1 VQESGNRIEITEPVE
16 DFLKAIF
23 TLQQHG
29 ERVSTNDLAEA
40 LERTQ
45 PTVTDMA
52 QRLMTGGLIDYQKY
66 KGVML
71 TAAGQE
77 IALKV
82 LRRHRLIELYL
93 VRELGYALH
102 EVHAEAENLEHAVSD
117 RFVEA
122 LAVRLGNPQI
132 DPHGDSIPA
141 PDGTI
146 PQRSLLSLSD
156 LPEQTSAIVARLK
169 ATTSDM
175 LQYILD
181 RGFELGAEVR
191 ILHREPY
198 EGPITTLISGT
209 QRVIGHSIARC
220 IDVEQH
226 DH

>member
-1 VQESGNRIEITEPVE
+1 VQESIHRVEITEPVE

-23 TLQQHG
+23 TLQQQG

-40 LERTQ
+40 LGRTQ

-52 QRLMTGGLIDYQKY
+52 QRLMSAGLIDYQKY

-71 TAAGQE
+71 TTSGQE

-102 EVHAEAENLEHAVSD
+102 EVHDEAENLEHAVSD

-122 LAVRLGNPQI
+122 IATRMGDPQI

-141 PDGTI
+141 PDGSI
-146 PQRSLLSLSD
+146 AERSLLSLAD
-156 LPEQTSAIVARLK
+156 LPNATTAVVARLK
-169 ATTSDM
+169 VASSDM

-181 RGFELGAEVR
+181 RGFELGAVLEVVQ
-191 ILHREPY
+191 HEPF
-198 EGPITTLISGT
+198 EGPLTV
-209 QRVIGHSIARC
+209 RVNGSERIIGHSVARC
-220 IDVEQH
+220 IDVEAQH
-226 DH
+226 

>member
-1 VQESGNRIEITEPVE
+1 VQESIHRVEITEPVE

-23 TLQQHG
+23 TLQQQG

-52 QRLMTGGLIDYQKY
+52 QRLMSAGLIDYQKY

-71 TAAGQE
+71 TTAGQE

-102 EVHAEAENLEHAVSD
+102 EVHDEAENLEHAVSD

-122 LAVRLGNPQI
+122 IAARMGDPQI

-141 PDGTI
+141 PDGSI
-146 PQRSLLSLSD
+146 AERSLLSLAD
-156 LPEQTSAIVARLK
+156 LPNTTAAVVARLK
-169 ATTSDM
+169 ATSSDM

-181 RGFELGAEVR
+181 RGFELGAALEVVQ
-191 ILHREPY
+191 REPF
-198 EGPITTLISGT
+198 EGPLTV
-209 QRVIGHSIARC
+209 RVNGSERMIGHSVARC
-220 IDVEQH
+220 IDVEARH
-226 DH
+226 